1 MKSYGLDID
10 LSSAGGGCYLWPER
24 PAILICQDVRQD
36 AGLVSEGCLIQEL
49 ERLRCLKCSH
59 IFFFL
64 FFFLLFSCVFFS
76 FFLVVGIQNFREH
89 ALLIRGLGTSFWRL
103 TRSWGYN
110 FSWGLNKLISQ
121 MGCILNFRGSEATR
135 CRVSPFYNVDACEF
149 CPVVS

>member
-1 MKSYGLDID
+1 MILLETVISDEILWPRHRPII
-10 LSSAGGGCYLWPER
+10 GGGGVCYLWPER

-76 FFLVVGIQNFREH
+76 FFFGGGDTKLQGTCSFNTRAWDFILKIDKELGI
-89 ALLIRGLGTSFWRL
+89 
-103 TRSWGYN
+103 
-110 FSWGLNKLISQ
+110 
-121 MGCILNFRGSEATR
+121 
-135 CRVSPFYNVDACEF
+135 
-149 CPVVS
+149 